1 MDFRAYIKL
10 EIKPFE
16 LLFIYSLCIQFMIQ
30 GFTWTLIRNIP
41 TYGIF
46 FAINSYL
53 ADRFLTSMNQ
63 SAALLL
69 AGGLTGIVSWTAAF
83 PSDTLKPRN
92 SLYVQSLNIECLSVD
107 S

>member
-1 MDFRAYIKL
+1 MWI
-10 EIKPFE
+10 IFE
-16 LLFIYSLCIQFMIQ
+16 LIFPLCHIIVSKHSDTIVHNVEFIIQ
-30 GFTWTLIRNIP
+30 GFTWTLIRNVP

-53 ADRFLTSMNQ
+53 ADRFLTSMNK

-83 PSDTLKPRN
+83 PSDTLKSR
-92 SLYVQSLNIECLSVD
+92 D
-107 S
+107 